1 MAGDPEDPE
10 SHEQTLAAMQAGPA
24 TPASG
29 PLLFR
34 RYRVVR
40 ELGRGGMGVVML
52 AQDTALDIPVAV
64 KVVPET
70 VVKDTESVSDLRKE
84 VLRGMALAHPGIVRT
99 HNFDRDESGAGIIME
114 YVDGETLTDLKQK
127 QPGGCFNPEQILPWV
142 EQLCAVLDYA
152 HGDAHI
158 VHRDLKPRNIM
169 LTQAGRVKVADF
181 GIAAIL
187 SDSMSRHSMEG
198 RVSGTLSYMSPQQVE
213 GKRPSHLDDI
223 HALGATVYELLTGK
237 PPFFRGNQASIF
249 QQVLAVIPPS
259 IMERREDL
267 EVMGKPAIPKL
278 WEATVA
284 ACLAK
289 DPAMRPQSAGEVA
302 RLLAAGLHGAAAP
315 APAPSRSGSRAGAG
329 WGGRIPWVIGSA
341 AVVLAGLVAVAALIF
356 GGGETERTAS
366 APQVAPATP
375 LPLVIAST
383 PVPQPQ
389 PVAAAP
395 APAPAPVATPAPVP
409 QATPAPVPT
418 VAPTVAMAQSEPPA
432 PADSWGR
439 YAGTYHG
446 PASTTVKFKQ
456 GLDPF
461 RSTGKATLVL
471 DGTRAQPDVSIV
483 FEMHDSL
490 GNAATQIYSTATGG
504 KARAEGESVILTGGY
519 RFGAS
524 TRNYELK
531 IRLSDDRAAVSMR
544 DSNIYDESSGS
555 FTLEKQE

>member
-1 MAGDPEDPE
+1 MAGEPEHTE
-10 SHEQTLAAMQAGPA
+10 SDEETLAAKQAGPS
-24 TPASG
+24 ASG

-52 AQDTALDIPVAV
+52 AQDSALDVLVAV
-64 KVVPET
+64 KLVPDT
-70 VVKDTESVSDLRKE
+70 VVKDTESVADLRKE

-99 HNFDRDESGAGIIME
+99 HHFERDESGAGIIME

-127 QPGGCFNPEQILPWV
+127 QPGGCFNPEQILPWI

-169 LTQAGRVKVADF
+169 LTQNGRIKVADF

-223 HALGATVYELLTGK
+223 HALGATVYELLTSR

-249 QQVLAVIPPS
+249 QQVLAVTPPS
-259 IMERREDL
+259 MMERREEL
-267 EVMGKPAIPKL
+267 QVTGKPPIPKL
-278 WEATVA
+278 WEAAVA

-289 DPAMRPQSAGEVA
+289 DPTRRPQSAGEVA
-302 RLLAAGLHGAAAP
+302 RMLRAGLHGAP
-315 APAPSRSGSRAGAG
+315 APARSHTGAAAK
-329 WGGRIPWVIGSA
+329 WRGRTPWLVGSA
-341 AVVLAGLVAVAALIF
+341 AVVLAGLVAVTVLIF
-356 GGGETERTAS
+356 GGSERWRTENPTE
-366 APQVAPATP
+366 VVPATP
-375 LPLVIAST
+375 SPLVTSSTAT
-383 PVPQPQ
+383 PVPDSPSAPVSALT
-389 PVAAAP
+389 PVA
-395 APAPAPVATPAPVP
+395 VP
-409 QATPAPVPT
+409 QATPAP
-418 VAPTVAMAQSEPPA
+418 AMAQAGPSE
-432 PADSWGR
+432 PADSWSR
-439 YAGTYHG
+439 YAGTYQG
-446 PASTTVKFKQ
+446 PCSTTVNFKQ
-456 GLDPF
+456 GLNPF
-461 RSTGKATLVL
+461 RSQGDATLTVA
-471 DGTRAQPDVSIV
+471 GTRAAPVVSAV

-504 KARAEGESVILTGGY
+504 KARVEGESVILAGGY

-524 TRNYELK
+524 TRNYELQ
-531 IRLSDDRAAVSMR
+531 IRFTDGRAAVSIR

-555 FTLEKQE
+555 FTLEKQK